1 MSITSVGCRECAAL
15 PAIGR
20 NATEKAIITAN
31 MVRLMPMAKFECPN
45 IRRNTTGSSDNF
57 FEPAGTTTAISFCFV
72 PGLLPTCPQA
82 RLRPA
87 LTVMGARF
95 SGWPGNLFPTR
106 DFIIRFSAF
115 PRVD

>member
-57 FEPAGTTTAISFCFV
+57 FPPLAFV
-72 PGLLPTCPQA
+72 SSQVYCRHVHKP
-82 RLRPA
+82 
-87 LTVMGARF
+87 
-95 SGWPGNLFPTR
+95 
-106 DFIIRFSAF
+106 DFG
-115 PRVD
+115 PP